1 MFLIRALEVAAF
13 RRIDGNE
20 IDHCVTARHKL
31 GQTFNLFERVVDASQ
46 KRPLNLRRVLG
57 LLGVV
62 QGSLQQVLGSQRG
75 SIFQKFLSLF
85 EICRVKRQSQGGFH
99 RPGWQRIKKSLVT
112 HGGYNDLL
120 VRQTGHIAHERHSL
134 LDGSQ
139 IVRRFSHSHQNHFLD
154 IGLDARGCHVLS
166 RDFGAGKLTFQPSFA
181 GHAKGASDGAA
192 NLRGD
197 AKRLTRQKNRF
208 HARAVGKHHQQ
219 FAAFSLLALFDI
231 KPCQ

>member
-1 MFLIRALEVAAF
+1 M
-13 RRIDGNE
+13 
-20 IDHCVTARHKL
+20 
-31 GQTFNLFERVVDASQ
+31 
-46 KRPLNLRRVLG
+46 
-57 LLGVV
+57 
-62 QGSLQQVLGSQRG
+62 
-75 SIFQKFLSLF
+75 
-85 EICRVKRQSQGGFH
+85 
-99 RPGWQRIKKSLVT
+99 
-112 HGGYNDLL
+112 
-120 VRQTGHIAHERHSL
+120 RQTGHIAHERHSL

-181 GHAKGASDGAA
+181 GHAKGASDSAA

-208 HARAVGKHHQQ
+208 HTRTIWEHHQQ
-219 FAAFSLLALFDI
+219 FAAFCLLALPDI